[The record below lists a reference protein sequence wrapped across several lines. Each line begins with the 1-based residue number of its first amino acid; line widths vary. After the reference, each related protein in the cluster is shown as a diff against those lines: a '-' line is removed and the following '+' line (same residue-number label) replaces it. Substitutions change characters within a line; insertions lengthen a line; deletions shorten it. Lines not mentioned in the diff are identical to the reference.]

1 MTNDTDYSV
10 DRFVKAAMG
19 KKALHLVVLDVRELS
34 SVADAFII
42 CSGRSNRQVRAIAE
56 HIQEKMKDQGIK
68 PLSVEGLEEGHWVLM
83 DYGDTIIHI
92 FYEPVRALYDLE
104 GLWADANRIT
114 AKFIKNM
121 TENHNPEEDLSD
133 FEGEY
138 DDDYP
143 ETV

>member
-1 MTNDTDYSV
+1 MTNDTDHEV
-10 DRFVKAAMG
+10 DRFVKVALG
-19 KKALHLVVLDVRELS
+19 KKALYLVVLDVRELS

-68 PLSVEGLEEGHWVLM
+68 PFSVEGLEEGHWVLM
-83 DYGDTIIHI
+83 DYGDVIIHI
-92 FYEPVRALYDLE
+92 FYEPVRTLYDLE
-104 GLWADANRIT
+104 GLWADASRIT
-114 AKFIKNM
+114 KKFMNNM
-121 TENHNPEEDLSD
+121 TENNNSEKDQSD

-143 ETV
+143 ETL